1 MRTKNAIYNILAT
14 WVGQFLLIFVTL
26 VSRKIFLQNLGAD
39 YLGVDG
45 LFANILSFLSMAEL
59 GIGSAITY
67 SLYKPLA
74 LIDVDS
80 MKSLMKLYKISYC
93 IIGALIFIAGTI
105 LTPFLPYIVSNSSGL
120 NNVTL
125 IYFLFLFN
133 TSVSYFF
140 SYKSALIIADQKKYI
155 FNINHYTWKIT
166 LCAAQIF
173 VIIKSQ
179 NYLAYLA
186 LQVVST
192 ILENYTIAR
201 IADKRYPWLK
211 EKSTKKVPKET
222 IAEIKKNTASMMLN
236 KVGTTLVTSTDS
248 VLI

>member
-26 VSRKIFLQNLGAD
+26 VSRKVFLQNLGAD

-93 IIGALIFIAGTI
+93 IIGALIFIA
-105 LTPFLPYIVSNSSGL
+105 
-120 NNVTL
+120 
-125 IYFLFLFN
+125 
-133 TSVSYFF
+133 
-140 SYKSALIIADQKKYI
+140 
-155 FNINHYTWKIT
+155 
-166 LCAAQIF
+166 
-173 VIIKSQ
+173 
-179 NYLAYLA
+179 
-186 LQVVST
+186 
-192 ILENYTIAR
+192 
-201 IADKRYPWLK
+201 
-211 EKSTKKVPKET
+211 
-222 IAEIKKNTASMMLN
+222 
-236 KVGTTLVTSTDS
+236 
-248 VLI
+248 

>member
-1 MRTKNAIYNILAT
+1 MGWAIPAY
-14 WVGQFLLIFVTL
+14 FVTL
-26 VSRKIFLQNLGAD
+26 VSRKVFLQNLGAD

-140 SYKSALIIADQKKYI
+140 SYKSALIIADQK
-155 FNINHYTWKIT
+155 NIYSI
-166 LCAAQIF
+166 
-173 VIIKSQ
+173 
-179 NYLAYLA
+179 
-186 LQVVST
+186 ST
-192 ILENYTIAR
+192 IIHGRSRYVQLRFCNY
-201 IADKRYPWLK
+201 
-211 EKSTKKVPKET
+211 KKPKL
-222 IAEIKKNTASMMLN
+222 SC
-236 KVGTTLVTSTDS
+236 
-248 VLI
+248 VLGFTGG

>member
-125 IYFLFLFN
+125 IYFLFLFIQICIDYRRSKKIYIQYQPLYMEDHAMCSSDFCN
-133 TSVSYFF
+133 
-140 SYKSALIIADQKKYI
+140 YKK
-155 FNINHYTWKIT
+155 
-166 LCAAQIF
+166 
-173 VIIKSQ
+173 
-179 NYLAYLA
+179 
-186 LQVVST
+186 
-192 ILENYTIAR
+192 
-201 IADKRYPWLK
+201 
-211 EKSTKKVPKET
+211 PKL
-222 IAEIKKNTASMMLN
+222 SC
-236 KVGTTLVTSTDS
+236 
-248 VLI
+248 VLGFTGG

>member
-125 IYFLFLFN
+125 IYFLFL
-133 TSVSYFF
+133 
-140 SYKSALIIADQKKYI
+140 YI
-155 FNINHYTWKIT
+155 SSFY
-166 LCAAQIF
+166 
-173 VIIKSQ
+173 
-179 NYLAYLA
+179 
-186 LQVVST
+186 ST
-192 ILENYTIAR
+192 RAFHISFHTNLH
-201 IADKRYPWLK
+201 
-211 EKSTKKVPKET
+211 
-222 IAEIKKNTASMMLN
+222 
-236 KVGTTLVTSTDS
+236 
-248 VLI
+248 

>member
-1 MRTKNAIYNILAT
+1 
-14 WVGQFLLIFVTL
+14 
-26 VSRKIFLQNLGAD
+26 
-39 YLGVDG
+39 
-45 LFANILSFLSMAEL
+45 MAEL

-140 SYKSALIIADQKKYI
+140 SYKSALIIADQKKIYI
-155 FNINHYTWKIT
+155 QYQPLYMEDHAMCSSDF
-166 LCAAQIF
+166 C
-173 VIIKSQ
+173 
-179 NYLAYLA
+179 NY
-186 LQVVST
+186 
-192 ILENYTIAR
+192 
-201 IADKRYPWLK
+201 
-211 EKSTKKVPKET
+211 KKPKL
-222 IAEIKKNTASMMLN
+222 SC
-236 KVGTTLVTSTDS
+236 
-248 VLI
+248 VLGFTGG